1 MFIFSIILKLKFIKS
16 CFWNGEG
23 KDSEYKHIS
32 ELTEDDFL
40 NVKELD
46 QDYDYDQEYDY
57 DETRNVKIHNFTDK
71 FLI

>member
-1 MFIFSIILKLKFIKS
+1 MIS

-23 KDSEYKHIS
+23 KDSQYKHIS

-57 DETRNVKIHNFTDK
+57 DETRNRSIFEKHLKKLGINFPFYDIQ
-71 FLI
+71 FH